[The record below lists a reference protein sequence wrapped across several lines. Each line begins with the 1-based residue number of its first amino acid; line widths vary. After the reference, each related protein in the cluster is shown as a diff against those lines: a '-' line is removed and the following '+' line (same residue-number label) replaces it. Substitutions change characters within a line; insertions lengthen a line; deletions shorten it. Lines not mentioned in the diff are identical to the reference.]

1 MAISERYYLLEC
13 KDAYIINYVHPVFNK
28 SSIELSC
35 CTLLSLQTIELP
47 LKDKKYISC
56 IKVIAGRIW
65 ISTVGHGL
73 FVYNASSLEYE
84 GSWGDREKVE
94 IFNML
99 SVEEASCII
108 ALTSKGIFSF
118 EAEINNTRLF
128 DYLDFTKCRK
138 EDLNG
143 LTMNI
148 GVVVPSTTA
157 NVAKC
162 EVWLCS
168 ITERRF
174 FVLNPYNLSTLEEV
188 VDTKERDQQSRHDGR
203 TPLML
208 TSIKDLQVVEVEGR
222 LKVGVADNWMVL
234 LWDVENRK
242 LERDFNCKE
251 YCTKYKDNHSG
262 TF

>member
-1 MAISERYYLLEC
+1 MVQIWSYNILGLFC
-13 KDAYIINYVHPVFNK
+13 AYFSFNVVDVTC
-28 SSIELSC
+28 IC
-35 CTLLSLQTIELP
+35 CNNAPLSLQEIELP

-73 FVYNASSLEYE
+73 FVYNGSSLEYE

-108 ALTSKGIFSF
+108 ALTSKGIYSF

-148 GVVVPSTTA
+148 GVVIPLTPNA
-157 NVAKC
+157 NKC

-174 FVLNPYNLSTLEEV
+174 FILNPYNLNTLDEV
-188 VDTKERDQQSRHDGR
+188 EDTKKERDQQSRREGR
-203 TPLML
+203 AVVPML
-208 TSIKDLQVVEVEGR
+208 TSIKDLQVVEVENR
-222 LKVGVADNWMVL
+222 LKVGVADNWMIL
-234 LWDVENRK
+234 LWDVETRK
-242 LERDFNCKE
+242 LENDFNCRE
-251 YCTKYKDNHSG
+251 YCTMYKDNNKSG
-262 TF
+262 T